1 MRAAEIDR
9 TQAKDKEDR
18 ELLET
23 IYSAMVTPDPTP
35 MNPHPS
41 PGLIERVENIDN
53 RLETLEG
60 TMQSRTFEGEIT
72 GAHVEGTVGPAET

>member
-9 TQAKDKEDR
+9 TQAQTKGDR

-23 IYSAMVTPDPTP
+23 IYSAMVTDDPTP
-35 MNPHPS
+35 MNPHPA

-53 RLETLEG
+53 RVI
-60 TMQSRTFEGEIT
+60 EIEKK
-72 GAHVEGTVGPAET
+72 VDPSK